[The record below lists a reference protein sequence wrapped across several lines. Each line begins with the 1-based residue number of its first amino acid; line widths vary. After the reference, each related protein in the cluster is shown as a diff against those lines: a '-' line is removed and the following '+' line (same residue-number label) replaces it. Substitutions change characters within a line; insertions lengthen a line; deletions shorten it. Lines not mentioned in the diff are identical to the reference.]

1 MIVDKET
8 PTWLCSKANDLWR
21 FPRQPPQS
29 SPQACWSWKREEK
42 TLRILTSGDDCFNL
56 RWLIIMAKTI
66 APQKSDGLLCFHS
79 FTPPLFHTLL
89 FSFSSFMLSVFKN
102 THTFVIFV
110 WGMLREIINAFL
122 FSCFWSILKY
132 LCLISAW
139 WIEFS
144 LFHTLHFS
152 KYRNSR

>member
-1 MIVDKET
+1 MISDDFQGSHLSHHLRLVEAEKE
-8 PTWLCSKANDLWR
+8 K
-21 FPRQPPQS
+21 
-29 SPQACWSWKREEK
+29 KK
-42 TLRILTSGDDCFNL
+42 TLRILTSGDNCFHL

-66 APQKSDGLLCFHS
+66 APPKKVMVFSV
-79 FTPPLFHTLL
+79 FTVLHPPLFHTLL

-110 WGMLREIINAFL
+110 WGMLREIINAFQ

-132 LCLISAW
+132 LYLISAW